1 MAEEENNTGSSFG
14 ESFAPVVNALE
25 NAYDAWIRA
34 DERYTDYV
42 NKQFS
47 EAFDLVTD
55 AGLTVADVVKGRT
68 AATLGIG
75 QGVFNWIKNQ
85 ASDLLEGEDTSG
97 SGSAQNLRQLEALY
111 DEAKEDL
118 EKRKTT
124 DERLGGVELRERQTP
139 FLQELDLLD
148 GELLDHQQ
156 ALQDAQS
163 RIDNSVKE
171 VRSLTNQKKQA
182 EAWQREALPS
192 FFIPASDSEKAE
204 LVKTW
209 NDAARDL
216 FGFSL
221 VDEAEYLTS
230 GRSLGSEIENIRDLF
245 QEELARLD
253 DEISSQETF
262 TVDGRDELTE
272 IERDIAS
279 TERDITST
287 NFELENLSET
297 DTQAIDDRLDQAPD
311 LEGLSSREKQKAI
324 VSWMIGGEESGLSY
338 KSEVEELLEDE
349 TVFKA
354 PLRKLVDDAE
364 KIQQRERFVG
374 NRRLEADPDVTVSPE
389 ARRRAAV
396 TDREREVEEVED
408 VAEAFS
414 PEAVRRQA
422 AQDRSDRATERSDRL
437 ANTTDPGQRARRR
450 RPTDPNMSGQFG
462 GGRADVFAEDTDPN
476 MSGRFSRRISETE
489 PFSPET
495 MQSRRPVRSDAS
507 EETDVFSSTEEE
519 DVETV
524 EEGGDDGTTLSGTT
538 PSGTTTT
545 TTTTTTEEDAP
556 GISGT
561 AATFIRENFGLTT
574 FFLDRDDML
583 ITDPETGELVN
594 ALKHAESKGISNDE
608 EIFGLISQTE
618 WFQNTGP
625 TARAFEKE
633 WSMAGEAGREELLDE
648 TSDLISREAK
658 KIGLTLSEEDLYAL
672 SFNAKMMGMDS
683 YEIRQEFVD
692 NWELSFD
699 SEAVQAGNIA
709 ALRNKVNQTAGKY
722 MLLLDDSALAD
733 AAESLYLG
741 EATIEGLE
749 AGFRNQA
756 IGQMPELGNLIKQG
770 YTPEMY
776 FSSYKSQ
783 AERLLERKIDFM
795 GDDRNMFI
803 NLMGGQSDDTY
814 IQKPLTLTQANRYF
828 RGLDEWKYTRN
839 ANQEARGMA
848 DQIGR
853 MFGAVA

>member
-25 NAYDAWIRA
+25 SAYDAWIRA
-34 DERYTDYV
+34 DKRYTDSV

-47 EAFDLVTD
+47 EAFALVTD

-118 EKRKTT
+118 EDRQAKEKRRGQARNVR
-124 DERLGGVELRERQTP
+124 DERSPLLS
-139 FLQELDLLD
+139 ELDFLD

-230 GRSLGSEIENIRDLF
+230 GRSLGSEIGNVRDLF

-272 IERDIAS
+272 IQRDIAS

-396 TDREREVEEVED
+396 TDREREVED
-408 VAEAFS
+408 PAEAFS

-422 AQDRSDRATERSDRL
+422 AQDRRDRATERSDRL
-437 ANTTDPGQRARRR
+437 ANDPGQRAGRRR
-450 RPTDPNMSGQFG
+450 ERDPNRSGQFG
-462 GGRADVFAEDTDPN
+462 GGRADVFAEDT
-476 MSGRFSRRISETE
+476 E
-489 PFSPET
+489 PFSPEA
-495 MQSRRPVRSDAS
+495 MRSRRSVRSDAS
-507 EETDVFSSTEEE
+507 EETNVFDEGMGALDSFVRGEEE
-519 DVETV
+519 EVEIV
-524 EEGGDDGTTLSGTT
+524 EEGGDDGT
-538 PSGTTTT
+538 PSADESAGGGENGGVI
-545 TTTTTTEEDAP
+545 EEDADADVDVDLT
-556 GISGT
+556 SDAT
-561 AATFIRENFGLTT
+561 ATFILENFGLTT

-583 ITDPETGELVN
+583 IEDPETGEPINV
-594 ALKHAESKGISNDE
+594 LKYIEKTGKTNDE
-608 EIFGLISQTE
+608 EVLGLISQTE
-618 WFQNTGP
+618 WYQNTGP
-625 TARAFEKE
+625 TARAFERE
-633 WSMAGEAGREELLDE
+633 WSIAGEAGRTELLDA

-658 KIGLTLSEEDLYAL
+658 KIGLTLEPEQLEAL
-672 SFNAKMMGMDS
+672 AFNAKMMGMDD

-699 SEAVQAGNIA
+699 SEAVQSGSIA

-722 MLLLDDSALAD
+722 MLLLDDSALAG

-741 EATIEGLE
+741 ETTLEGLE

-776 FSSYKSQ
+776 FSSYKQQ
-783 AERLLERKIDFM
+783 AERLLERKIDFL

-803 NLMGGQSDDTY
+803 NIMGGQTDDTY

>member
-25 NAYDAWIRA
+25 SAYDAWIRA
-34 DERYTDYV
+34 DKRYTDSV

-47 EAFDLVTD
+47 EAFALVTD

-230 GRSLGSEIENIRDLF
+230 GRSLGSEVGNIRDLF

-272 IERDIAS
+272 IQRDIAS

-396 TDREREVEEVED
+396 TDREREVED
-408 VAEAFS
+408 PAEAFS

-422 AQDRSDRATERSDRL
+422 AQDRRDRATERSDRL
-437 ANTTDPGQRARRR
+437 ANDPGQRAGRRR
-450 RPTDPNMSGQFG
+450 ERDPNRSGQFG
-462 GGRADVFAEDTDPN
+462 GGRADVFAEDT
-476 MSGRFSRRISETE
+476 E
-489 PFSPET
+489 PFSPEA
-495 MQSRRPVRSDAS
+495 MRSRRSVRSDAS
-507 EETDVFSSTEEE
+507 EETNVFDEGMGALDSFVRGEEE
-519 DVETV
+519 EVEIV
-524 EEGGDDGTTLSGTT
+524 EEGGDDGT
-538 PSGTTTT
+538 PSADESAGGGENGGVI
-545 TTTTTTEEDAP
+545 EEDADADVDVDLT
-556 GISGT
+556 SDAT
-561 AATFIRENFGLTT
+561 ATFILENFGLTT

-583 ITDPETGELVN
+583 IEDPETGEPINV
-594 ALKHAESKGISNDE
+594 LKYIEKTGKTNDE
-608 EIFGLISQTE
+608 EVLGLISQTE
-618 WFQNTGP
+618 WYQNTGP
-625 TARAFEKE
+625 TARAFERE
-633 WSMAGEAGREELLDE
+633 WSIAGEAGRTELLDA

-658 KIGLTLSEEDLYAL
+658 KIGLTLEPEQLEAL
-672 SFNAKMMGMDS
+672 AFNAKMMGMDD

-699 SEAVQAGNIA
+699 SEAVQSGSIA

-722 MLLLDDSALAD
+722 MLLLDDSALAG

-741 EATIEGLE
+741 ETTLEGLE

-776 FSSYKSQ
+776 FSSYKQQ
-783 AERLLERKIDFM
+783 AERLLERKIDFL

-803 NLMGGQSDDTY
+803 NIMGGQTDDTY

>member
-25 NAYDAWIRA
+25 SAYDAWIRA
-34 DERYTDYV
+34 DKRYTDSV

-47 EAFDLVTD
+47 EAFALVTD

-118 EKRKTT
+118 EDRQAKEKRRGQARNVR
-124 DERLGGVELRERQTP
+124 DERSPLLS
-139 FLQELDLLD
+139 ELDFLD

-230 GRSLGSEIENIRDLF
+230 GRSLGSEVGNIRDLF

-272 IERDIAS
+272 IQRDIAS

-396 TDREREVEEVED
+396 TDREREVED
-408 VAEAFS
+408 PAEAFS

-422 AQDRSDRATERSDRL
+422 AQDRRDRATERSDRL
-437 ANTTDPGQRARRR
+437 ANDPGQRAGRRR
-450 RPTDPNMSGQFG
+450 ERDPNRSGQFG
-462 GGRADVFAEDTDPN
+462 GGRADVFAEDT
-476 MSGRFSRRISETE
+476 E
-489 PFSPET
+489 PFSPEA
-495 MQSRRPVRSDAS
+495 MRSRRSVRSDAS
-507 EETDVFSSTEEE
+507 EETNVFDEGMGALDSFVRGEEE
-519 DVETV
+519 EVEIV
-524 EEGGDDGTTLSGTT
+524 EEGGDDGT
-538 PSGTTTT
+538 PSADESAGGGENGGVI
-545 TTTTTTEEDAP
+545 EEDADADVDVDLT
-556 GISGT
+556 SDAT
-561 AATFIRENFGLTT
+561 ATFILENFGLTT

-583 ITDPETGELVN
+583 IEDPETGEPINV
-594 ALKHAESKGISNDE
+594 LKYIEKTGKTNDE
-608 EIFGLISQTE
+608 EVLGLISQTE
-618 WFQNTGP
+618 WYQNTGP
-625 TARAFEKE
+625 TARAFERE
-633 WSMAGEAGREELLDE
+633 WSIAGEAGRTELLDA

-658 KIGLTLSEEDLYAL
+658 KIGLTLEPEQLEAL
-672 SFNAKMMGMDS
+672 AFNAKMMGMDD

-699 SEAVQAGNIA
+699 SEAVQSGSIA

-722 MLLLDDSALAD
+722 MLLLDDSALAG

-741 EATIEGLE
+741 ETTLEGLE

-776 FSSYKSQ
+776 FSSYKQQ
-783 AERLLERKIDFM
+783 AERLLERKIDFL

-803 NLMGGQSDDTY
+803 NIMGGQTDDTY

>member
-25 NAYDAWIRA
+25 SAYDAWIRA
-34 DERYTDYV
+34 DKRYTDSV

-47 EAFDLVTD
+47 EAFALVTD

-118 EKRKTT
+118 EDRQAKEKRRGQARNVR
-124 DERLGGVELRERQTP
+124 DERSPLLS
-139 FLQELDLLD
+139 ELDFLD

-230 GRSLGSEIENIRDLF
+230 GRSLGSEIGNVRDLF

-272 IERDIAS
+272 IQRDIAS

-338 KSEVEELLEDE
+338 KSEIEELLEDE

-396 TDREREVEEVED
+396 TDREREVED
-408 VAEAFS
+408 PAEAFS

-422 AQDRSDRATERSDRL
+422 AQDRRDRATERSDRL
-437 ANTTDPGQRARRR
+437 ANDPGQRAGRRR
-450 RPTDPNMSGQFG
+450 ERDPNRSGQFG
-462 GGRADVFAEDTDPN
+462 GGRADVFAEDT
-476 MSGRFSRRISETE
+476 E
-489 PFSPET
+489 PFSPEA
-495 MQSRRPVRSDAS
+495 MRSRRSVRSDAS
-507 EETDVFSSTEEE
+507 EETNVFDEGMGALDSFVRGEEE
-519 DVETV
+519 EVEIV
-524 EEGGDDGTTLSGTT
+524 EEGGDDGT
-538 PSGTTTT
+538 PSADESAGGGENGGVI
-545 TTTTTTEEDAP
+545 EEDADADVDVDLT
-556 GISGT
+556 SDAT
-561 AATFIRENFGLTT
+561 ATFILENFGLTT

-583 ITDPETGELVN
+583 IEDPETGEPINV
-594 ALKHAESKGISNDE
+594 LKYIEKTGKTNDE
-608 EIFGLISQTE
+608 EVLGLISQTE
-618 WFQNTGP
+618 WYQNTGP
-625 TARAFEKE
+625 TARAFERE
-633 WSMAGEAGREELLDE
+633 WSIAGEAGRTELLDA

-658 KIGLTLSEEDLYAL
+658 KIGLTLEPEQLEAL
-672 SFNAKMMGMDS
+672 AFNAKMMGMDD

-699 SEAVQAGNIA
+699 SEAVQSGSIA

-722 MLLLDDSALAD
+722 MLLLDDSALAG

-741 EATIEGLE
+741 ETTLEGLE

-776 FSSYKSQ
+776 FSSYKQQ
-783 AERLLERKIDFM
+783 AERLLERKIDFL

-803 NLMGGQSDDTY
+803 NIMGGQTDDTY